1 MNVIV
6 LKTNIQTKKK
16 VKSLI
21 PAFNNHAGIKR
32 WNVDTEDVDKVLR
45 VEADQSLQEIEIIQL
60 IHSHGFS
67 CEELEG

>member
-6 LKTNIQTKKK
+6 LKTNIQNKKNL
-16 VKSLI
+16 KSLM

-32 WNVDTEDVDKVLR
+32 WNVDTEDIDKVLR
-45 VEADQSLQEIEIIQL
+45 IEADQFLQEIDIIQL